1 LAAVKTIEKIFT
13 FAENSETNYQ
23 LKIQILMKK
32 IVVFALAAI
41 LLYSCSSSTPK
52 ADTAAGSTQKAIEIT
67 NDMENATAVIPSW
80 INEKTVAPMT
90 NPPAHSGD
98 FACITNDS
106 SEYGYAYQEILKN
119 INSVLPKRVVVSGW
133 VYSTVATP
141 NVGIILNISENNQQ
155 YDWKTYPLADNIK
168 ETGKWVEFSTSF
180 YFDKPLNENQEVRI
194 FPWNQSKKP
203 IYFDD
208 FKIVF
213 EY

>member
-1 LAAVKTIEKIFT
+1 LEKIFT
-13 FAENSETNYQ
+13 FAENIETNYQ
-23 LKIQILMKK
+23 SKIQILMKK
-32 IVVFALAAI
+32 ILVFATAAV

-52 ADTAAGSTQKAIEIT
+52 GETAATESTQKTIEIT

-80 INEKTVAPMT
+80 INEKTVISMS
-90 NPPAHSGD
+90 NPTAHSGD
-98 FACITNDS
+98 FACVTKDS
-106 SEYGYAYQEILKN
+106 SEYGYAYQEIFKN
-119 INSVLPKRVVVSGW
+119 INSVLPKKIVVSGW
-133 VYSTVATP
+133 VYSTVAAP
-141 NVGIILNISENNQQ
+141 NLGIIVNISENNQQ

-180 YFDKPLNENQEVRI
+180 YFEKPLNENQEIRI

-208 FKIVF
+208 LKIVF